1 MGEGWDVAHIDELD
15 EVPVL
20 HGELIWRP
28 VRRRFGIE
36 AFGVNV
42 FTAEAEG
49 DLVIE
54 DHYERE
60 GPEELYVVLRGR
72 AAFTLGDGGEVDAPA
87 GTLVFVQP
95 GTHRVAYA
103 REPRTAVL
111 GIGAKP
117 GEVFRPSG
125 WEWGAIAFA
134 HLEAGREGEAR
145 RVIEEGVAR
154 DEGSWAGHY
163 NLACFEAR
171 TGRPEEALAALRR
184 AAELEPDQ
192 VRRFAPGDSDLDSI
206 RDDPRFASAIAGEPE
221 PGVGGE
227 AP

>member
-1 MGEGWDVAHIDELD
+1 VDKPYDVATIDALD
-15 EVPVL
+15 EVPVHQGAL
-20 HGELIWRP
+20 TWRP

-42 FTAEAEG
+42 FTAEKAG

-72 AAFTLGDGGEVDAPA
+72 ASFTLGDGEEVDAPV
-87 GTLVFVQP
+87 GTLVFVRP
-95 GTHRVAYA
+95 GTHRVATA
-103 REPRTAVL
+103 REPGTAVL
-111 GIGAKP
+111 GVGAKP
-117 GEVFRPSG
+117 GEAFEPSG

-134 HLEAGREGEAR
+134 QLDRGDEEAGR

-154 DEGSWAGHY
+154 DPDSWAAQY

-171 TGRPEEALAALRR
+171 TGHPEQALDALRR
-184 AAELEPDQ
+184 AVEGNAES
-192 VRRFAPGDSDLDSI
+192 VRRFATGDEDFASI
-206 RDDPRFASAIAGEPE
+206 RDDSRFRELI
-221 PGVGGE
+221 GG
-227 AP
+227 

>member
-1 MGEGWDVAHIDELD
+1 VDRPYEVATIDDLE

-20 HGELIWRP
+20 QGALTWRP

-42 FTAEAEG
+42 FSAEQAGE
-49 DLVIE
+49 LVIE

-72 AAFTLGDGGEVDAPA
+72 ATFTLGDGEEVDAPV

-95 GTHRVAYA
+95 GTHRVATA
-103 REPRTAVL
+103 REPGTAVL
-111 GIGAKP
+111 GVGAKP
-117 GEVFRPSG
+117 GEPFEPSG

-134 HLEAGREGEAR
+134 HLNRGDEEEAR
-145 RVIEEGVAR
+145 RVIEDGVAR
-154 DEGSWAGHY
+154 DPDSWAAQY

-171 TGRPEEALAALRR
+171 TRHPEEALEALGR
-184 AAELEPDQ
+184 AVEGDPES
-192 VRRFAPGDSDLDSI
+192 VRRFATGDEDFASI
-206 RDDPRFASAIAGEPE
+206 RDDPRFRKLI
-221 PGVGGE
+221 GG
-227 AP
+227 